1 MESMIPRKTYSE
13 EHELYREAVRRF
25 IAKEVTPHHRQWEED
40 GKVSREVWLKAGAS
54 GFLCSNASEEFGGAG
69 ADFKYNAVFTEELGR
84 AGITGPGFS
93 VHSDMV
99 AAYILNFGSDAQK
112 SAWIP
117 KMASGE
123 VIAALGLTEPGAGS
137 DLKAIKT
144 TAIQDGD
151 DYVINGQKTYISN
164 GQLCDIVVLAC
175 KTDVA
180 AGAKGM
186 TFVIVETDR
195 PGFSRG
201 RNLEKLGLKAQDT
214 SELFFSDVRVPMSN
228 RIGNEGQGFAIAMH
242 NLAEERLSIAVSAIG
257 ACKGILEYTI
267 AYTKERAVFGQM
279 VSDFQNTRFK
289 IAELS
294 AQTQALEVFVDRCV
308 ELAIDKQLDSTT
320 AAMAKM
326 LAGEL
331 QCRVADECLQFYGGN
346 GYMMEYQI
354 AHAYLDARIR
364 RIAGGSSE
372 VMREIISRK
381 VFA

>member
-1 MESMIPRKTYSE
+1 MPSMIARTVFCE
-13 EHELYREAVRRF
+13 DHEIYRDAVRRF
-25 IAKEVTPHHRQWEED
+25 IEQEITPHHRKWEDD
-40 GKVSREVWLKAGAS
+40 GKVSREIWLKAGAA
-54 GFLCSNASEEFGGAG
+54 GFLCSNVPEEYGGAG

-84 AGITGPGFS
+84 AGITGPGFAI
-93 VHSDMV
+93 HSDMV
-99 AAYILNFGSDAQK
+99 AAYITNFANDEQK
-112 SAWIP
+112 SKWLP
-117 KMASGE
+117 KMARGE

-144 TAIQDGD
+144 TAILEGD
-151 DYVINGQKTYISN
+151 HYVINGQKTYISN
-164 GQLCDIVVLAC
+164 GQMCDIVVLAC
-175 KTDVA
+175 KTDVS

-186 TFVIVETDR
+186 TFIIVEADR
-195 PGFSRG
+195 PGFERG

-214 SELFFSDVRVPMSN
+214 SELFFSDVRVPVSN

-242 NLAEERLSIAVSAIG
+242 NLAEERLSIAVSALG
-257 ACKGILEYTI
+257 ACEGILDYTI
-267 AYTKERAVFGQM
+267 TYTKERAVFGQM

-289 IAELS
+289 ISELS
-294 AQTQALEVFVDRCV
+294 AQLQSHRVFVDHCV
-308 ELAIDKQLDSTT
+308 ELSVAKQLDVTT

-326 LAGEL
+326 LATEL
-331 QCRVADECLQFYGGN
+331 QCKVADECLQFYGGN